1 MVAEWFSHKVS
12 RRFII
17 ISPPHGLSTNHFDTK
32 VLSNSFNVRASR
44 TSNSKWRIDW
54 WRNFVL
60 ARWQFPILLIC
71 PMAVSDSPSKGKID
85 KNDHIW
91 TRTKFCPDDM
101 SKLSWVIPQSTPQ
114 LCLKALSV
122 KMKALHARRASPESR
137 VCVFIFPTLLSALE
151 IRDLSLSKIIS
162 T

>member
-1 MVAEWFSHKVS
+1 MVATWLSHKVS
-12 RRFII
+12 RWFMI
-17 ISPPHGLSTNHFDTK
+17 ISPPHGLPTNHFDTK
-32 VLSNSFNVRASR
+32 NLSNSFNVRASR

-60 ARWQFPILLIC
+60 AKWQVPILSIC
-71 PMAVSDSPSKGKID
+71 PTAVSDSPSKGKID
-85 KNDHIW
+85 KNDHLW
-91 TRTKFCPDDM
+91 THNKFWPDNM
-101 SKLSWVIPQSTPQ
+101 SELSWVIPQSTPQ

-122 KMKALHARRASPESR
+122 KMKALHTRHASPESR
-137 VCVFIFPTLLSALE
+137 VCVLIFPTLLSPLE